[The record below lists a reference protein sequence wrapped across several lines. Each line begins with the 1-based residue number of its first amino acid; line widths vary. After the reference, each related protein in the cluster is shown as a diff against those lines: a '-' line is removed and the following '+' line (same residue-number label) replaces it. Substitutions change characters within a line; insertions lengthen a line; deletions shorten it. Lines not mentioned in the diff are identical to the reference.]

1 MNDMQQKV
9 DAIRSEILSAK
20 PNLRLACKS
29 DGVHIEHPLELRAL
43 GRALAVLA
51 QKPEKLTRGSHVG
64 YRDHQGNQRFMVYKL
79 IDLVPGTRFIWS
91 WQNQLRLTGELP
103 AEWAGGEI
111 TAYGMV
117 VVRPDGSIEVSREFS
132 EEKHRKWWELQGGL
146 VDPALFKSPVA
157 RLTKDVIVCR
167 VLAGEKFNFDRKNE
181 VAVTIINTFYRDELR
196 TLAGLTYNPKDS
208 VSNGS

>member
-20 PNLRLACKS
+20 PNLRLACKP

-51 QKPEKLTRGSHVG
+51 QKPEKLTRGNHVG
-64 YRDHQGNQRFMVYKL
+64 YRDNKGNQRFLIHKL
-79 IDLVPGTRFIWS
+79 IDLVPGAHYIWS
-91 WQNQLRLTGELP
+91 WKDQLMLTGELP
-103 AEWAGGEI
+103 AEWAGNE
-111 TAYGMV
+111 TTVYGMV

-132 EEKHRKWWELQGGL
+132 EEKHRKWWDLQGTL
-146 VDPALFKSPVA
+146 VDPVLFKSPVA

-181 VAVTIINTFYRDELR
+181 VASTIVNTFYRDELR
-196 TLAGLTYNPKDS
+196 TLAGLAYNPKDS
-208 VSNGS
+208 ANGS